1 MGLGAGGRGDSRG
14 NVVRHAA
21 AATEGFRSWQK
32 RRGLLDRRAPSGGEG
47 RLSGQGLRRAV
58 REHGPAP
65 PRRVGSQTF
74 CGEGHRDF
82 SEEAEATLSWGDS
95 AVSVP
100 GKILRENPR
109 RTDPGLSHLGCS
121 HQGRGPSREVLRA
134 GCWEHR
140 DELAAWCRGPSA
152 APQAGPP
159 KRQTFI
165 SSSLEAGSR
174 SSRCGHSWL
183 LWRPLSWAQRWL
195 SLRVLTR
202 SSLCVC
208 LCCKDTGPWDQGS
221 PE

>member
-21 AATEGFRSWQK
+21 AEGFRSWQ
-32 RRGLLDRRAPSGGEG
+32 RAEGPAGQTGTLGWGGPA
-47 RLSGQGLRRAV
+47 LWA
-58 REHGPAP
+58 GPAP
-65 PRRVGSQTF
+65 GGQGAWPCSSPAGRLADILG
-74 CGEGHRDF
+74 GGHRDF
-82 SEEAEATLSWGDS
+82 PEEAEATLSWGDS

-109 RTDPGLSHLGCS
+109 RTDPGLSHLGCG
-121 HQGRGPSREVLRA
+121 HQGRGQSREVLRS

-152 APQAGPP
+152 APQAGLPR
-159 KRQTFI
+159 RQTFI

-183 LWRPLSWAQRWL
+183 LRRPLSWARRWL

>member
-1 MGLGAGGRGDSRG
+1 MWASGPGGAVTEEGMSSAMPPPPPRASGAGRSGGACWTDGHPRVGRAGSLGRACA
-14 NVVRHAA
+14 R
-21 AATEGFRSWQK
+21 RS
-32 RRGLLDRRAPSGGEG
+32 GSMALLLPSGSACRHFEG
-47 RLSGQGLRRAV
+47 G
-58 REHGPAP
+58 
-65 PRRVGSQTF
+65 
-74 CGEGHRDF
+74 CHRDF
-82 SEEAEATLSWGDS
+82 PEEAEATLSWGDS
-95 AVSVP
+95 SVSVP

-121 HQGRGPSREVLRA
+121 HQGRGRSREVLRA

-183 LWRPLSWAQRWL
+183 LRRPLSWARRWL

-202 SSLCVC
+202 SSFCVC
-208 LCCKDTGPWDQGS
+208 LSVCLLFI
-221 PE
+221 